1 MSTFKK
7 AKVVMLPT
15 NEKVINTK
23 EYQLLL
29 SASLFWTSKIEIERY
44 TEGWFFLNNSSNPNS
59 CAITVPNVENFKHQ
73 HLYIISDDE
82 IKKGDYIYCTITN
95 AIEIAKYNHD
105 YLIRDWK
112 KVIATTD
119 TSLYI
124 HQKETISLP
133 ERVFYLP
140 QPSQQFIQKFVEEY
154 NKGNIITDVLVE
166 YELISNEEY
175 FGNTI
180 NPDDDVP
187 YFDENLKINPKDNT
201 ITIKKVK
208 DSYSREEVDRLLDEQ
223 ASKTTAEM
231 LEKFKDRRSKEDED
245 LRIAFENFA
254 CAVYD
259 ENYNKDTSFRKRA
272 ELMSK
277 KWIKENLI

>member
-1 MSTFKK
+1 
-7 AKVVMLPT
+7 MLPT

-29 SASLFWTSKIEIERY
+29 LNSLFWTSKIEIERY
-44 TEGWFFLNNSSNPNS
+44 TEGWFFLNNSSKHNS
-59 CAITVPNVENFKHQ
+59 CAITIPNVEIFKHQ

-82 IKKGDYIYCTITN
+82 IKEGDYFLADNRLNTTSNKGLPNWVLCKCTKVKNSWVYCNEIPDEGHNGDWCKKIIT
-95 AIEIAKYNHD
+95 
-105 YLIRDWK
+105 
-112 KVIATTD
+112 TTD

-175 FGNTI
+175 FGNTV

-187 YFDENLKINPKDNT
+187 YFDERLKINHKDNT

-208 DSYSREEVDRLLDEQ
+208 DSYTKEEV
-223 ASKTTAEM
+223 
-231 LEKFKDRRSKEDED
+231 
-245 LRIAFENFA
+245 
-254 CAVYD
+254 
-259 ENYNKDTSFRKRA
+259 
-272 ELMSK
+272 
-277 KWIKENLI
+277 ENLIYTAMKDRCYTTIAEWKKWLEENL

>member
-7 AKVVMLPT
+7 AKIIMLPT
-15 NEKVINTK
+15 NQKTKYLMVYSDVEKTKGKLILNGLKNDEYK
-23 EYQLLL
+23 EYQN
-29 SASLFWTSKIEIERY
+29 I
-44 TEGWFFLNNSSNPNS
+44 
-59 CAITVPNVENFKHQ
+59 
-73 HLYIISDDE
+73 YIISDDK
-82 IKKGDYIYCTITN
+82 IKGSDYCYSYKTN
-95 AIEIAKYNHD
+95 KIVKSTCDVSREANKNIGF
-105 YLIRDWK
+105 WK

-154 NKGNIITDVLVE
+154 NRGNIITDVLVE

-175 FGNTI
+175 FGNTV

-187 YFDENLKINPKDNT
+187 YFDERLKINHKYNT

-208 DSYSREEVDRLLDEQ
+208 DSWNREEVENLIY
-223 ASKTTAEM
+223 TAM
-231 LEKFKDRRSKEDED
+231 KDRCYTT
-245 LRIAFENFA
+245 IAEW
-254 CAVYD
+254 
-259 ENYNKDTSFRKRA
+259 
-272 ELMSK
+272 K
-277 KWIKENLI
+277 KWIEENL